1 MSKSDFISID
11 ISNCESGTWSFR
23 LNKRYNIS
31 SLVELWLYGF
41 LTKKKR
47 SNHSVSLTDYLHS
60 INLGYY
66 GLIAFERDATVR
78 KGSKI

>member
-1 MSKSDFISID
+1 MAIWFSD
-11 ISNCESGTWSFR
+11 
-23 LNKRYNIS
+23 
-31 SLVELWLYGF
+31 
-41 LTKKKR
+41 KKKR